1 METLI
6 SNFDKF
12 EIFKSKLYN
21 ILKMEEI
28 KAFKG
33 DKIKKSTLETYEHKL
48 KKLKSLFDTDSFDFL
63 NNPEDIFDKLSH
75 LNFQTKK
82 NYINAIIVY
91 LQAINGDQ
99 QIIQIYSKKRDE
111 YGNQYNKAQESGVI
125 SDSQKDN
132 FVTSDDIAKMIG
144 LMKKD
149 IQSLSKE
156 SSEISADANELYQA
170 YILFNLYHRFPI
182 RNDVAGM
189 IAMKASDYKKIKDN
203 TINYL
208 VIGKSKM
215 EIILNDYKTNKYYG
229 QNVIEVEDLELK
241 KLLRKYVKD
250 KGYGIMFTGRDGK
263 AWSRNMISQIL
274 IKYSKKYMN
283 KNVGSV
289 MLAKAYLSSKYS
301 DNMGVFKEMKKD
313 ASVRGHS
320 VMTQQNVYTKTN

>member
-1 METLI
+1 
-6 SNFDKF
+6 
-12 EIFKSKLYN
+12 
-21 ILKMEEI
+21 MEEI

-33 DKIKKSTLETYEHKL
+33 DKIKDSTLKVYGHKL

-63 NNPEDIFDKLSH
+63 NRPEDIFDKLSR
-75 LNFQTKK
+75 LNYQTQK

-99 QIIQIYSKKRDE
+99 QIIETYSKKRDE

-156 SSEISADANELYQA
+156 SSEISADLNELYQA
-170 YILFNLYHRFPI
+170 YILYNLYHRFPI
-182 RNDVAGM
+182 RNDVALM
-189 IAMKASDYKKIKDN
+189 VAIKASDYKKITDN
-203 TINYL
+203 SINYL
-208 VIGKSKM
+208 VIGKSDMK
-215 EIILNDYKTNKYYG
+215 IILNEYKTSKIYG
-229 QNVIEVEDLELK
+229 QNKIDIEDLQLK

-250 KGYGIMFTGRDGK
+250 KGYGVLFTGRDGK
-263 AWSRNMISQIL
+263 PWTRNRISQIL
-274 IKYSKKYMN
+274 IKYSQKYLN

-289 MLAKAYLSSKYS
+289 MLAKAYLSSKYA
-301 DNMGVFKEMKKD
+301 DKKDIYKEMAKD

-320 VMTQQNVYTKTN
+320 VGVQQAIYTKTN

>member
-1 METLI
+1 
-6 SNFDKF
+6 
-12 EIFKSKLYN
+12 
-21 ILKMEEI
+21 MEEI
-28 KAFKG
+28 KKYKG
-33 DKIKKSTLETYEHKL
+33 DKIKNSTLNIYGDKLKRL
-48 KKLKSLFDTDSFDFL
+48 KKLFGTDSFDFL
-63 NNPEDIFDKLSH
+63 TRPEDVFDKLKH
-75 LNFQTKK
+75 LNYQTQK

-99 QIIQIYSKKRDE
+99 EIIETYSKKRDE

-132 FVTSDDIAKMIG
+132 FVTSEEVAKMLS

-149 IQSLSKE
+149 IQSLSNDT
-156 SSEISADANELYQA
+156 SEMSADLNELYQA
-170 YILFNLYHRFPI
+170 YMMVNLYHRFPI
-182 RNDVAGM
+182 RNDVSEM
-189 IAMKASDYKKIKDN
+189 VSMKANDYKKIKDN
-203 TINYL
+203 SINYL
-208 VIGKSKM
+208 IIGKSKM
-215 EIILNDYKTNKYYG
+215 EIVLNDYKTNKRYG
-229 QNVIEVEDLELK
+229 QNIIEVEDLQLK

-250 KGYGIMFTGRDGK
+250 KGYGVLFTGRDGK

-274 IKYSKKYMN
+274 IKYSQKYLG

>member
-1 METLI
+1 
-6 SNFDKF
+6 
-12 EIFKSKLYN
+12 
-21 ILKMEEI
+21 MEEI

-33 DKIKKSTLETYEHKL
+33 DKIKKSTLEIYGHKL
-48 KKLKSLFDTDSFDFL
+48 KKLKSLFDTESFDFL
-63 NNPEDIFDKLSH
+63 NRPEDVFDKLKH
-75 LNFQTKK
+75 LNFQTQK

-91 LQAINGDQ
+91 IQAINGDQ
-99 QIIQIYSKKRDE
+99 QIIQTYSKKRDE

-132 FVTSDDIAKMIG
+132 FVTSEEVAKMIS

-170 YILFNLYHRFPI
+170 YMMVNLYHRFPI
-182 RNDVAGM
+182 RNDVSKM
-189 IAMKASDYKKIKDN
+189 VAMKASDYKKIKDN

-208 VIGKSKM
+208 VIGKSDMK
-215 EIILNDYKTNKYYG
+215 IILNEYKTSKIYG

-250 KGYGIMFTGRDGK
+250 KGYGIMFKGRDGK

-274 IKYSKKYMN
+274 IKYSQKYLN

-289 MLAKAYLSSKYS
+289 LLAKAYLSSKYA
-301 DNMGVFKEMKKD
+301 DKKDTYKEMVKD
-313 ASVRGHS
+313 AKVRGHS
-320 VMTQQNVYTKTN
+320 VGVQQAIYTKTN